1 MLGAEEAINKFL
13 EFERRAN
20 AKRSKQIDRIKDD
33 RTFLSGKQWETE
45 DDTIFDPSI
54 PRRTVNVLA
63 NSINSTTNVYASYP
77 YKWYSQDQNVDQA
90 AEEFLKQGSNSRAP
104 YDALYQN
111 VAFGLSYMAL
121 GSETILDSNGES
133 VDVPALYCVDKQ
145 ENVYYD
151 PDSVE
156 MDGRDAIEAAIIETK
171 SKNWVRA
178 KYGDEWVTEK
188 GVRPLVNVQANKD
201 PDTMVFVTYF
211 RVEDG
216 HCNVYRLLND
226 NFIDDP
232 VTLEIDRVPVFP
244 VYGERSWVDDEV
256 VWQGLVRKGAAIQ
269 KLLNYS
275 FTQLSAR
282 MAQAPKPGILAV
294 GDAIEGYYDGYR
306 NFTRNTN
313 PLLVYKNRTDDG
325 KRELPAPIRFDNTV
339 KFDDITGIIGSQL
352 ELLSTI
358 TGVDAKGLMN
368 GDQPQVTATEV
379 MYNERQTQTTIRH
392 YYANLKDTMK
402 AIGETVM
409 QLLGF
414 GRVNIDVIQGPADA
428 MQLQVARQELMNLMN
443 VVPEDKRM
451 SFVNGIFLSH
461 PENAVL
467 RNVFSAINMQPGPSP
482 IEMQQQDV
490 IEQMKQA
497 IGQRDQQIAELQQEI
512 DDYRRRSENNDKSH
526 LFDLEKLKLQHQY
539 SMEDEVLKAQLD
551 SGLNANKSMVDA
563 RKQEMELEKQ
573 AIQLDSARTKARAD
587 EVRAQAEI
595 VKASQPVKLSKGDV

>member
-1 MLGAEEAINKFL
+1 MLSAEQAIDKFL
-13 EFERRAN
+13 DFEKRAN
-20 AKRSKQIDRIKDD
+20 AKRTKQIDRIKED
-33 RTFLSGKQWETE
+33 RTFLSGKQWENE
-45 DDTIFDPSI
+45 DDQIFDPAI

-77 YKWYSQDQNVDQA
+77 YKWYSQNEQVDTA
-90 AEEFLKQGSNSRAP
+90 ANEFLKQGSNARAP
-104 YDALYQN
+104 YDVLYQN
-111 VAFGLSYMAL
+111 VAFGLGYMAL
-121 GSETILDSNGES
+121 GSETVTDAQGMPH
-133 VDVPALYCVDKQ
+133 DVPALYCVDKQ
-145 ENVYYD
+145 ENVYFD

-178 KYGDEWVTEK
+178 KYGDKWVTEK
-188 GVRPLVNVQANKD
+188 GVRPIVNVQANKD

-216 HCNVYRLLND
+216 QCSVYRMLND
-226 NFIDDP
+226 DFIDDP
-232 VTLEIDRVPVFP
+232 VTLPIDRVPVFP
-244 VYGERSWVDDEV
+244 VYGERTWDNDEV
-256 VWQGLVRKGAAIQ
+256 IYQGLVRKGAAIQ

-294 GDAIEGYYDGYR
+294 GESIEGFSEGYR
-306 NFTRNTN
+306 NFTRNIN
-313 PLLVYKNRTDDG
+313 PLLVYKDRTDDG
-325 KRELPAPIRFDNTV
+325 KRELPAPIRFDNSV

-358 TGVDAKGLMN
+358 TGVDAKGLLN
-368 GDQPQVTATEV
+368 GDTPQVTATEV

-402 AIGETVM
+402 SIGEVVM
-409 QLLGF
+409 QILGF
-414 GRVNIDVIQGPADA
+414 GRVSIDVIQGPADA
-428 MQLQVARQELMNLMN
+428 MQLQVARQELMQLMG

-451 SFVNGIFLSH
+451 SLVNGIFLSH

-482 IEMQQQDV
+482 LEQQAFDVVEQLKAAIED
-490 IEQMKQA
+490 KTA
-497 IGQRDQQIAELQQEI
+497 QIQELQEEI
-512 DDYRRRSENNDKSH
+512 KRMQAVQSNNDKSY

-539 SMEDEVLKAQLD
+539 SMEDQVLKAQLD
-551 SGLNANKSMVDA
+551 SGLNADKSMIDA

-573 AIQLDSARTKARAD
+573 AIQLDTARTKATAD
-587 EVRAQAEI
+587 KVRASAEI
-595 VKASQPVKLSKGDV
+595 AKAMNPAKEGA

>member
-1 MLGAEEAINKFL
+1 MLSAEQAIDKFL
-13 EFERRAN
+13 DFEKRAN
-20 AKRSKQIDRIKDD
+20 AKRTKQIDRIKED
-33 RTFLSGKQWETE
+33 RTFLSGKQWENE
-45 DDTIFDPSI
+45 DDQIFDPAI

-77 YKWYSQDQNVDQA
+77 YKWYSQNEQVDTA
-90 AEEFLKQGSNSRAP
+90 ANEFLKQGSNARAP
-104 YDALYQN
+104 YDVLYQN
-111 VAFGLSYMAL
+111 VAFGLGYMAL
-121 GSETILDSNGES
+121 GSETVTDAQGMPQ
-133 VDVPALYCVDKQ
+133 DVPALYCVDKQ
-145 ENVYYD
+145 ENVYFD

-178 KYGDEWVTEK
+178 KYGDKWVTEK
-188 GVRPLVNVQANKD
+188 GVRPIVNVQANKD

-216 HCNVYRLLND
+216 QCSVYRMLND
-226 NFIDDP
+226 DFIDDP
-232 VTLEIDRVPVFP
+232 VTLPIDRVPVFP
-244 VYGERSWVDDEV
+244 VYGERTWDNDEV
-256 VWQGLVRKGAAIQ
+256 IYQGLVRKGAAIQ

-294 GDAIEGYYDGYR
+294 GESIEGFSEGYR
-306 NFTRNTN
+306 NFTRNIN
-313 PLLVYKNRTDDG
+313 PLLVYKDRTDDG
-325 KRELPAPIRFDNTV
+325 KRELPAPIRFDNSV

-368 GDQPQVTATEV
+368 GDTPQVTATEV

-402 AIGETVM
+402 SIGEVVM
-409 QLLGF
+409 QILGF
-414 GRVNIDVIQGPADA
+414 GRVSIDVIQGPADA
-428 MQLQVARQELMNLMN
+428 MQLQVARQELMQLMG

-451 SFVNGIFLSH
+451 SLVNGIFLSH

-482 IEMQQQDV
+482 VEMQALETV
-490 IEQMKQA
+490 EQMKQA
-497 IGQRDQQIAELQQEI
+497 IGQRDQQIAELQDELKRMQAVQ
-512 DDYRRRSENNDKSH
+512 SNNDKSY

-539 SMEDEVLKAQLD
+539 SMEDQVLKAQLD
-551 SGLNANKSMVDA
+551 SGLNADKSMIDA

-573 AIQLDSARTKARAD
+573 AIQLDTARTKATAD
-587 EVRAQAEI
+587 KVRASAEI
-595 VKASQPVKLSKGDV
+595 AKAMNPAKEGA